1 MKHLTRLMDLTEQE
15 IHEILNTADQLKYE
29 VQHGIPHPHL
39 QGKTLGMIFEKVSTR
54 TRVSFEAGMYQLGG
68 HALFLSSRDL
78 QMFRGEPV
86 EDTARTLA
94 RYVNG
99 LVIRTFDQKE
109 VDDFARYAGIPVIN
123 GMTDAAHPC
132 QVLAD
137 LMTVREYKGSLEG
150 LKMAYIGDGN
160 NMCSS
165 LIVGAL
171 KTGMHIRVACP
182 EGYDPP
188 QEILDFAAGYGSRFL
203 LTRDPIEAAEGADDV
218 QTDVWVSSG
227 MEAQTDRRQRDFA
240 GYTVTDEVM
249 AAARADAILQHPLP
263 ARRGEEVS
271 GEMFERHAAEIFD
284 EAENRLHVQ
293 KAVLV
298 KLLGRE
304 PASV

>member
-1 MKHLTRLMDLTEQE
+1 MKHLTRLMDLTEKE
-15 IHEILNTADQLKYE
+15 IHDILNTADQLKYE
-29 VQHGIPHPHL
+29 VQHEIPHPRL

-227 MEAQTDRRQRDFA
+227 MEAQTDRRRCDFA

-263 ARRGEEVS
+263 ACRGEEVS

>member
-1 MKHLTRLMDLTEQE
+1 MKHLTRLMDLTEKE
-15 IHEILNTADQLKYE
+15 IHDILNTADQLKYE
-29 VQHGIPHPHL
+29 VQHDIPHPRL

-123 GMTDAAHPC
+123 GMTDAAHPG
-132 QVLAD
+132 QVLAG
-137 LMTVREYKGSLEG
+137 LRTV
-150 LKMAYIGDGN
+150 
-160 NMCSS
+160 
-165 LIVGAL
+165 
-171 KTGMHIRVACP
+171 VACP

-227 MEAQTDRRQRDFA
+227 MEAQTDRRRCDFA

-249 AAARADAILQHPLP
+249 AAAKADAILQHPLP
-263 ARRGEEVS
+263 ACRGEEVS